1 MFGITAKVAR
11 SIMEIVIVTYAA
23 GCALIFTP
31 FAVGLVLDTQ
41 PRAGY
46 SHAELVPLLL
56 CVRAFIFFALL
67 CLVYDMTSRTK
78 PKIGEMN
85 VAR

>member
-1 MFGITAKVAR
+1 MSGITRKVAR

-23 GCALIFTP
+23 SCALVFTP
-31 FAVGLVLDTQ
+31 FAVGLILKKQALTFGVIEELIPLVYCVL
-41 PRAGY
+41 
-46 SHAELVPLLL
+46 
-56 CVRAFIFFALL
+56 AFILFAFL
-67 CLVYDMTSRTK
+67 CLVYDMVSRTK